1 MAVLI
6 VPLLALV
13 GLWIVALADVI
24 RADDM
29 EQTGRLILA
38 AVLLFAA
45 PIGVLIWLVVRAGRA
60 GRVLA
65 AAMVAVSVVVVGVVA
80 ATQPSIHVQSVDAN
94 GSAPGNVEVPVPI
107 APSR

>member
-13 GLWIVALADVI
+13 GLWIVALVDVI
-24 RADDM
+24 RADEM

-45 PIGVLIWLVVRAGRA
+45 PFGVLIWLVVRTGRV
-60 GRVLA
+60 GMVLA
-65 AAMVAVSVVVVGVVA
+65 AAMVALTAVAVGIVA
-80 ATQPSIHVQSVDAN
+80 SAQPSIHVQSVSVSG
-94 GSAPGNVEVPVPI
+94 GSSGFTAG
-107 APSR
+107 SGSSK